1 MEWMENKT
9 PWKIGMSVRARGH
22 YLCRGSGLAHLG
34 LGGIVILIIDALLVI
49 VTLSHQAEVK

>member
-9 PWKIGMSVRARGH
+9 PWKTGMSVRARVIVYVG
-22 YLCRGSGLAHLG
+22 GGLAHLG
-34 LGGIVILIIDALLVI
+34 LGGIIILVIDALLVI